1 MQRVRL
7 PPQALFVH
15 GPADPAVAA
24 QPSLL

>member
-7 PPQALFVH
+7 SPQALFVH
-15 GPADPAVAA
+15 GPADPAFAA

>member
-1 MQRVRL
+1 MQGVRL